1 MKTAGPVPQLL
12 SKASPSKTMSYM
24 QAVCIKPTQN
34 AFSNISFTSLQPHR
48 DLAHMPTLVVAHRN
62 CLTQC
67 GYMLLKAVQPS
78 TYPLLKYSY
87 IHSSKQK
94 QMGHRVTESPRLE
107 KITKIM
113 GGKTYPHQRRSQT
126 PEQPLHSGVLLT
138 SPHVPHLHVGS
149 RPCTQQ
155 RGISISRQACRAFP
169 HLSHASSPEHT
180 QPIQLLSKPREQ
192 QFSVACAHN

>member
-1 MKTAGPVPQLL
+1 
-12 SKASPSKTMSYM
+12 M

-94 QMGHRVTESPRLE
+94 QMGQSHR
-107 KITKIM
+107 ITKI
-113 GGKTYPHQRRSQT
+113 GKDH
-126 PEQPLHSGVLLT
+126 
-138 SPHVPHLHVGS
+138 
-149 RPCTQQ
+149 
-155 RGISISRQACRAFP
+155 
-169 HLSHASSPEHT
+169 
-180 QPIQLLSKPREQ
+180 
-192 QFSVACAHN
+192 

>member
-1 MKTAGPVPQLL
+1 
-12 SKASPSKTMSYM
+12 MSYT
-24 QAVCIKPTQN
+24 QAVCIRPTQN

-62 CLTQC
+62 RLTQC

-78 TYPLLKYSY
+78 MYPLLKYSH

-113 GGKTYPHQRRSQT
+113 GGKTYPHQRRT
-126 PEQPLHSGVLLT
+126 K
-138 SPHVPHLHVGS
+138 HLS
-149 RPCTQQ
+149 SPCTL
-155 RGISISRQACRAFP
+155 GSC
-169 HLSHASSPEHT
+169 
-180 QPIQLLSKPREQ
+180 
-192 QFSVACAHN
+192 